1 MVVQVASGCPKVG
14 FGLAEF
20 VETPIAEAGV
30 LRTGSPCEIETVLN
44 QRSASKGVIAY
55 AIAAHP
61 GIQERQGEKKKKNEQ
76 ALRFT
81 RAGKRRWARV
91 LLSTN
96 EVPAEN
102 SPIPGYHPYRTASR
116 CGANSQDRGRDLVN
130 ANNHGGIV
138 PHDFASELV
147 PLLRRVRC
155 APCYREEAR
164 SSPGFTGGRVSV
176 RK

>member
-1 MVVQVASGCPKVG
+1 MREEEKRRPENRGTNSEMVVQVASGCPKVG

-30 LRTGSPCEIETVLN
+30 CGLVVLCEIETVLN

-81 RAGKRRWARV
+81 RAGKRRWAGV
-91 LLSTN
+91 LLVHERGTRRKFSYLRL
-96 EVPAEN
+96 PSLQN
-102 SPIPGYHPYRTASR
+102 SITMW
-116 CGANSQDRGRDLVN
+116 SQTPKTEKG
-130 ANNHGGIV
+130 
-138 PHDFASELV
+138 
-147 PLLRRVRC
+147 
-155 APCYREEAR
+155 
-164 SSPGFTGGRVSV
+164 TW
-176 RK
+176 